1 MAGDAN
7 RSGNQEF
14 ERRKMRTIR
23 RILFW
28 VLSCTWGIVMTL
40 VGAFVTLA
48 LLITGHKPHKFGCTI
63 YFEVKKASG
72 AFSCGPF
79 TVTPPYQSRRL
90 LSHEAGHAIQNIMY
104 GPLMP
109 FIVSLPSVI
118 RFYHRARIQKKNPQ
132 AQLSD
137 YDSIW
142 FEAQATKLGIRHF
155 M

>member
-1 MAGDAN
+1 MENENDKKNFILGTVMHMGNSNDAC
-7 RSGNQEF
+7 RS
-14 ERRKMRTIR
+14 IR
-23 RILFW
+23 NSRVTDYGAQAAQVWLHDLFR
-28 VLSCTWGIVMTL
+28 S
-40 VGAFVTLA
+40 
-48 LLITGHKPHKFGCTI
+48 
-63 YFEVKKASG
+63 KKASG

-79 TVTPPYQSRRL
+79 TVTPPYQSRGL